1 MSRSWKSRVGVL
13 ALTATMGIG
22 IVGIASPAG
31 AAGNSAN
38 AKACQNNGWKTLV
51 RADQTSFKNQGD
63 CVSYAAQGGTPQS
76 PKSASQL
83 ACESV
88 GGTFASGTGNVFWTC
103 NGWPAATGSQFDST
117 HAFLTPVCFAAG
129 GTRFTS
135 QIFGVGFPTTAHSTC
150 DTF

>member
-22 IVGIASPAG
+22 IVGIASPVG
-31 AAGNSAN
+31 AAGNADN
-38 AKACQNNGWKTLV
+38 AKACQKNGWKTLV
-51 RADQTSFKNQGD
+51 RADQTKFKNQGD

-88 GGTFASGTGNVFWTC
+88 GGTFALGTGNVVWTC
-103 NGWPAATGSQFDST
+103 NGWPAADFSQFSNTND
-117 HAFLTPVCFAAG
+117 FLAPFCGADGGTQIAAG
-129 GTRFTS
+129 GDAP
-135 QIFGVGFPTTAHSTC
+135 FPSTAHATC
-150 DTF
+150 TN